1 MNISA
6 AQYQKKIG
14 WLILVT
20 VVIKIILSS
29 FLELG
34 NDEVYYYTYAIQPD
48 WNHFDHPPMVGWM
61 IRLTSLNL
69 HWVSTLSMR
78 LGSILSAAIA
88 TFVIFETGT
97 LLKNERAGYIA
108 AVLYSLSIY
117 TTIIAGL
124 FVLPDSPQLLFFTL
138 SIYLMVKMVVKP
150 HLFKIRHWLLLGLF
164 IGLATMS
171 KVHGLFLWAGFGAF
185 ILFHHGK
192 TLKDKNLYLAILIS
206 LICIIPILYW
216 NIQNDF
222 ITYRYH
228 SKRVMHT
235 GISLDSFIQQ
245 VVGEFL
251 YQNPLVYISCLIP
264 LLQFKKLKA
273 SFLNMGNNDFLHLEA
288 LWLLMWLSMP
298 LILIFWTLSL
308 FNPTLPHWTGPGF
321 IALFL
326 MAGVYWSSYSKKI
339 VPNLIKW
346 AGGLITILIAGFLL
360 LVYVFPKQLGSK
372 DQANLGEYNPINDVT
387 GWRYFSAQFETLVQK
402 DISEGKMKQGAPI
415 LTHKWFPGGH
425 ILFYTAQPLHM
436 PVIGVGALEDLHK
449 FAWLNQTQAGLEI
462 GQNAYTIVPSNLPAN
477 PEALYGAYFEKVELA
492 ATIPIVSK
500 GVVLRD
506 FYVYRLIKCK
516 LIPIHI
522 LARK

>member
-14 WLILVT
+14 WLILIT
-20 VVIKIILSS
+20 VFIKIILSS

-78 LGSILSAAIA
+78 IGSILSAAIA

-108 AVLYSLSIY
+108 ALLYSLSVY

-124 FVLPDSPQLLFFTL
+124 FVLPDSPQLLFYTL

-150 HLFKIRHWLLLGLF
+150 HLFKTKHWLLLGLF

-185 ILFHHGK
+185 ILFHNGK
-192 TLKDKNLYLAILIS
+192 TLKDKNLYLAVLIS
-206 LICIIPILYW
+206 IICIVPILYW

-235 GISLDSFIQQ
+235 GISLDSFLQQ
-245 VVGEFL
+245 VLGEFL
-251 YQNPLVYISCLIP
+251 YQNPLVYITCLIP
-264 LLQFKKLKA
+264 LLRFKKLKA
-273 SFLNMGNNDFLHLEA
+273 SFLNMGNNDFLHYES
-288 LWLLMWLSMP
+288 LWLLLWLSLP
-298 LILIFWTLSL
+298 LILTFWTLSL

-326 MAGVYWSSYSKKI
+326 IAGVYWSSYSKKEL
-339 VPNLIKW
+339 PNLIAW
-346 AGGLITILIAGFLL
+346 AGGLIAVLVAGFLL

-372 DQANLGEYNPINDVT
+372 DIANLGEYNPINDVT
-387 GWRYFSAQFETLVQK
+387 GWRYFSAQFETLVSK

-415 LTHKWFPGGH
+415 LTNKWFPGGH

-449 FAWLNQTQAGLEI
+449 FEWLNKAQAGLEL
-462 GQNAYTIVPSNLPAN
+462 GQNAYTIIPSNLPAN
-477 PEALYGAYFEKVELA
+477 PEHLYGAYFDKVELA
-492 ATIPIVSK
+492 ATIPIVTK
-500 GVVLRD
+500 GVVLRN

-516 LIPIHI
+516 LVPSPTKI
-522 LARK
+522 